1 MAAAEW
7 AAVAAAAEWVAA
19 VMVAVAVAAAAA
31 EWAAVVAAAEWA
43 AGRLAGGMGG
53 MGGVAVI
60 GGRSV
65 VVVSGPRYVR
75 WGGRTRRIVAIS
87 ALPVTLGA
95 IAISGRRY
103 YATGYPAVAATPNV
117 CTGVTAEGCELRLA
131 DVPMDGG
138 GIASVCVQY
147 CPTEDG
153 QLLAG
158 CTDAS
163 VMQH

>member
-1 MAAAEW
+1 
-7 AAVAAAAEWVAA
+7 
-19 VMVAVAVAAAAA
+19 
-31 EWAAVVAAAEWA
+31 
-43 AGRLAGGMGG
+43 

-60 GGRSV
+60 GGRTV
-65 VVVSGPRYVR
+65 VVVSGPRYVT

-87 ALPVTLGA
+87 ALPVAIGA

-117 CTGVTAEGCELRLA
+117 CTGVTAEGCELRLT

-138 GIASVCVQY
+138 GTATVCVQY

-153 QLLAG
+153 QPPQA
-158 CTDAS
+158 
-163 VMQH
+163 VPVPQQ

>member
-1 MAAAEW
+1 M
-7 AAVAAAAEWVAA
+7 
-19 VMVAVAVAAAAA
+19 
-31 EWAAVVAAAEWA
+31 
-43 AGRLAGGMGG
+43 GAGGMGG
-53 MGGVAVI
+53 MGGPGVAVI

-138 GIASVCVQY
+138 GTASVCVQY

-153 QLLAG
+153 QPPQGVPAP
-158 CTDAS
+158 
-163 VMQH
+163 Q